1 MDFPKAA
8 ASIANLLSVLFRSL
22 RLSGRAQSLFNSN
35 VSLPFLSVL
44 TGRDRYSL
52 GGSAGA

>member
-22 RLSGRAQSLFNSN
+22 RLSGRAQCLLNPN
-35 VSLPFLSVL
+35 VSLPFSSVL
-44 TGRDRYSL
+44 TGERRV
-52 GGSAGA
+52 